1 MVQTSQALLTQPLS
15 RASGLGR
22 ACVVDICQVGGYA
35 AVLDMNEELA
45 EELVKEVGGGKIKF
59 FETNVLETDSIT
71 NAVKGA
77 LEWVKETGKEVGGV
91 IAAAGVSTPAKVCFI
106 VFFIDVVF
114 MENWIYCLR
123 SLVGSIL
130 FLILN
135 KTNPWGFKLPLRP
148 S

>member
-1 MVQTSQALLTQPLS
+1 MNKSNTTNKTS

-22 ACVVDICQVGGYA
+22 ACVVDICQAGGYA

-45 EELVKEVGGGKIKF
+45 EELVKEVGGGKVKF
-59 FETNVLETDSIT
+59 FQTDVLETDSIA

-91 IAAAGVSTPAKVCFI
+91 IAAAGVATPAKVRFQS
-106 VFFIDVVF
+106 VVF
-114 MENWIYCLR
+114 RIMFYWNMVVFEVL
-123 SLVGSIL
+123 LVLHFSREG
-130 FLILN
+130 
-135 KTNPWGFKLPLRP
+135 GF